1 MTALMR
7 MMMRALAVY
16 LPFVAFTEEDEKTSF
31 EEAIFMS
38 DLIPSNFMCFG
49 VFNLLME
56 PSPAICFI
64 KLKYEDTPLKN
75 SHYH

>member
-16 LPFVAFTEEDEKTSF
+16 LLFVAFAEEDEKTSF

-38 DLIPSNFMCFG
+38 DLIPSNFIRRQKVDFRLT
-49 VFNLLME
+49 N
-56 PSPAICFI
+56 
-64 KLKYEDTPLKN
+64 KRKK
-75 SHYH
+75 

>member
-16 LPFVAFTEEDEKTSF
+16 LLFVAFAEEDEKTSF

-38 DLIPSNFMCFG
+38 DLIPSNFIQMAK
-49 VFNLLME
+49 V
-56 PSPAICFI
+56 
-64 KLKYEDTPLKN
+64 
-75 SHYH
+75 